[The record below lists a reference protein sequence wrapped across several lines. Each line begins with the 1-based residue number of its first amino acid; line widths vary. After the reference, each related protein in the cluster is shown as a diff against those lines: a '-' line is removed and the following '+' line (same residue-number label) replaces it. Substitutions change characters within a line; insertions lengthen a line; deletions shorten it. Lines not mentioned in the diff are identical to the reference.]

1 MRSRDEWVQ
10 NCKFEIVLICFAT
23 ICPLVNLYSLVS
35 WKSTHVA
42 RNNVC
47 ARNMEHFWLVME
59 KQNINLLYVTAD
71 SKVSSHSFPFLP
83 NPPNSFFSCRS
94 PLPYEMLWRMLCS
107 FQFHFDVWN
116 FCIILVS
123 SMILTHFSPMLH
135 LYTPWKCQKSI
146 GFLTFSGGI
155 EMWHWTKMG

>member
-59 KQNINLLYVTAD
+59 KQNINLLHVTAD

-83 NPPNSFFSCRS
+83 NPPNS
-94 PLPYEMLWRMLCS
+94 
-107 FQFHFDVWN
+107 
-116 FCIILVS
+116 
-123 SMILTHFSPMLH
+123 
-135 LYTPWKCQKSI
+135 QKYI
-146 GFLTFSGGI
+146 
-155 EMWHWTKMG
+155 